1 MILTAHNQETCS
13 LIASLTYDSGVRN
26 AFWVPVPKAGNP
38 AWGAESA
45 VQETVGSIIQPCQI
59 NVAILG
65 KQIA

>member
-1 MILTAHNQETCS
+1 MTVELEMPFES
-13 LIASLTYDSGVRN
+13 LS
-26 AFWVPVPKAGNP
+26 PKQGTQPEAL
-38 AWGAESA
+38 SA